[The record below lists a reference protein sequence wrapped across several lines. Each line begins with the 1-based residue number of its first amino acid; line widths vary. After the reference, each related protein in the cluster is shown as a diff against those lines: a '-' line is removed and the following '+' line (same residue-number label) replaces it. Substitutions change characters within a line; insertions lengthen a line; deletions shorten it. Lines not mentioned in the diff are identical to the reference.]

1 MADIKAPAL
10 QPSLLKLGEYVRNVW
25 SVTIPPGIPI
35 SSVQSP
41 DFWVHCA
48 GTLKQYGKVECR
60 AQDNAWYAELMV
72 RKVES
77 QAVQMWVLNYV
88 DLSAQSAPRAQAT
101 ADDYSVTFGG
111 PSHLWRVIR
120 LADKQ
125 VIHKGEASEAEA
137 MAWLEQYISGNKVTA

>member
-10 QPSLLKLGEYVRNVW
+10 QPQLLKLGEYTRNVW
-25 SVTIPPGIPI
+25 SVTIPPGIPVE
-35 SSVQSP
+35 SVRAP

-48 GTLKQYGKVECR
+48 GVLKQYGKIECR

-77 QAVQMWVLNYV
+77 QAVHVWVLNYV
-88 DLSAQSAPRAQAT
+88 DLTAQAAPKTAVT
-101 ADDYSVTFGG
+101 ADDYAVTFGG
-111 PSHLWRVIR
+111 PKHLWRVVR

-125 VIHKGEASEAEA
+125 VIHTGEASEAEA
-137 MAWLEQYISGNKVTA
+137 ADWLANYISGKVSA